1 MDMDEKVL
9 THKILD
15 PRTFKGSFNIWLHF
29 DHLASVMFKDCKTKR
44 KVTYNI
50 HVPKN
55 SVRLTVP
62 PFNESQVCRSLMLT
76 NSNSRELR

>member
-15 PRTFKGSFNIWLHF
+15 PRTFKGSFNVWLHF
-29 DHLASVMFKDCKTKR
+29 DHLASVMFKDYKTKR
-44 KVTYNI
+44 KVRYA
-50 HVPKN
+50 VPKN

-62 PFNESQVCRSLMLT
+62 PFRFLKIFF
-76 NSNSRELR
+76 